1 MNLETWKNSQK
12 LKKTRKT
19 GEDSDKKVRNSLK
32 YSVFDAS
39 FHSIMVGFGESF
51 FSAFAVFL
59 KASNLQLGLLGSLPQ
74 ALGSVL
80 QLFSE
85 KLLKLFKSRKKFVC
99 AAVLLQS
106 LMYVPIALTFFFGTL
121 KVYNL
126 ILFIALYFIFGMI
139 SNSAWSSWMGDLVNG
154 EERGRYFSRRNSIA
168 GSVSFISLLI
178 SGYILQHFV
187 GDARTQ
193 FIGFAVIFS
202 VALLSRLLSLS
213 YLLRK
218 YEPKFIN
225 YKEDNTGFVDFI
237 KQSTSKNYGM
247 FIIFLCVMNFSIYIA
262 APFFAAYML
271 YDLKL
276 SYIEYTILIG
286 SAVISK
292 YFSMPIWGKAVDRYG
307 TRKILTLAGFLM
319 PAVSPLWMFSENF
332 FYLMVVQFYSG
343 FVWAGFEIASFN
355 FFFDTIMPQKRSK
368 YISYS
373 NALNGIALFLGAVIG
388 GLLVK
393 YNSLFISKYYLV
405 FLISGIFRYAA
416 SFIFIPRLKE
426 IREVDRISY
435 RKLLFDI
442 VSTMTTQGFLYD
454 IVRPKKRKMSISVR

>member
-168 GSVSFISLLI
+168 GSV
-178 SGYILQHFV
+178 
-187 GDARTQ
+187 
-193 FIGFAVIFS
+193 
-202 VALLSRLLSLS
+202 
-213 YLLRK
+213 
-218 YEPKFIN
+218 
-225 YKEDNTGFVDFI
+225 
-237 KQSTSKNYGM
+237 
-247 FIIFLCVMNFSIYIA
+247 
-262 APFFAAYML
+262 
-271 YDLKL
+271 
-276 SYIEYTILIG
+276 
-286 SAVISK
+286 
-292 YFSMPIWGKAVDRYG
+292 
-307 TRKILTLAGFLM
+307 
-319 PAVSPLWMFSENF
+319 
-332 FYLMVVQFYSG
+332 
-343 FVWAGFEIASFN
+343 
-355 FFFDTIMPQKRSK
+355 
-368 YISYS
+368 
-373 NALNGIALFLGAVIG
+373 
-388 GLLVK
+388 
-393 YNSLFISKYYLV
+393 
-405 FLISGIFRYAA
+405 
-416 SFIFIPRLKE
+416 
-426 IREVDRISY
+426 
-435 RKLLFDI
+435 
-442 VSTMTTQGFLYD
+442 
-454 IVRPKKRKMSISVR
+454 